1 LTQVFSDL
9 GLSAEL
15 TRAVS
20 DQGYTE
26 PTPVQAKTIPIVLQG
41 RDLLAAA
48 QTGTGKTG
56 GFALPIL
63 HRLSATM
70 IARTP
75 KRVRALVLT
84 PTRELAAQVET
95 AFKGYG
101 RHLRLNSTA
110 VYGGVSIGAQIQ
122 ALKRG
127 VEILVA
133 TPGRLLDHVQQRT
146 VDLSRVEI
154 VVLDEAD
161 RMLDMGFIHDIRRIL
176 SLLPKPRQS
185 LLFSATF
192 SNEIRT
198 LANTLLSNPAVIEIE
213 RRRDTSDLIKQRV
226 HPVAVGRKRELLA
239 HLVTKGDWRQVLVF
253 TKTKHGANRLA
264 EQLEKQGINSATIH
278 ANKSQSQRMRAL
290 AEFKRGDVRVLVATD
305 IAARGLDIEALPHVV
320 NFDLPNAPEDYVHRI
335 GRTGRAGMS
344 GEAISFVAPDE
355 RRLLTGIERLIARR
369 IDSEIIPGFEVAGHE
384 KSTVERRPQIP
395 RGNQSR
401 KSSRSADAPSR
412 GADTRARS
420 GPTSII
426 RAIKAKGAPDGNLR
440 RQPRP

>member
-1 LTQVFSDL
+1 LLTQVFSDL

-15 TRAVS
+15 MRAVS
-20 DQGYTE
+20 DQGYTA

-63 HRLSATM
+63 HRLSESM

-84 PTRELAAQVET
+84 PTRELAAQVE
-95 AFKGYG
+95 ASFKGYG

-176 SLLPKPRQS
+176 GLLPKPRQS

-213 RRRDTSDLIKQRV
+213 RRRDTADLIKQRV

-239 HLVTKGDWRQVLVF
+239 HLVTKGDWQQVLVF

-278 ANKSQSQRMRAL
+278 ANKSQSQRTRAL

-335 GRTGRAGMS
+335 GRTGRAGMT

-369 IDSEIIPGFEVAGHE
+369 IDSEIIPGFEVALHE
-384 KSTVERRPQIP
+384 QPPVERRPQIP
-395 RGNQSR
+395 RSNQQR
-401 KSSRSADAPSR
+401 KSSR
-412 GADTRARS
+412 GADTRARG
-420 GPTSII
+420 GPTNII
-426 RAIKAKGAPDGNLR
+426 RAVKAKGATHGNLR

>member
-1 LTQVFSDL
+1 MTQLFSDL
-9 GLSAEL
+9 GLSVEL

-63 HRLSATM
+63 HRLAANM

-75 KRVRALVLT
+75 KRVRVLVLT
-84 PTRELAAQVET
+84 PTRELAAQVDT

-213 RRRDTSDLIKQRV
+213 RHRDTSDLIKQRV

-239 HLVTKGDWRQVLVF
+239 HLVTKGDWQQVLVF

-278 ANKSQSQRMRAL
+278 ANKSQSQRTRAL

-369 IDSEIIPGFEVAGHE
+369 IDSEVVPGFEVAAHE
-384 KSTVERRPQIP
+384 KPSAERRPQIP
-395 RGNQSR
+395 RSNQPR
-401 KSSRSADAPSR
+401 KSSR
-412 GADTRARS
+412 GAETRARS

-426 RAIKAKGAPDGNLR
+426 RAIKAKGATDGNLR

>member
-1 LTQVFSDL
+1 MTQAFADL

-15 TRAVS
+15 VRAIA
-20 DQGYTE
+20 DQGYTQ
-26 PTPVQAKTIPIVLQG
+26 PTPVQAKTIPIVLEG

-48 QTGTGKTG
+48 QTGTGKTA

-63 HRLSATM
+63 QQLSKSA
-70 IARTP
+70 APRVS
-75 KRVRALVLT
+75 KRVRALILT
-84 PTRELAAQVET
+84 PTRELAAQVEA
-95 AFKGYG
+95 AFRAYG
-101 RHLRLNSTA
+101 RHLRVNSTA
-110 VYGGVSIGAQIQ
+110 VFGGVSIGAQIQ
-122 ALKRG
+122 ALRRG
-127 VEILVA
+127 VDVLVA

-146 VDLSRVEI
+146 VDLSKVEF

-161 RMLDMGFIHDIRRIL
+161 RMLDMGFIHDMRRIL

-192 SNEIRT
+192 SAEIRT
-198 LANTLLSNPAVIEIE
+198 LASTLIANPAVIEIE

-239 HLVTKGDWRQVLVF
+239 HLMTKGEWQQVLVF

-264 EQLEKQGINSATIH
+264 EQLEKQGIDAAAIH
-278 ANKSQSQRMRAL
+278 ANKSQAQRTRAL

-335 GRTGRAGMS
+335 GRTGRAGVS
-344 GEAISFVAPDE
+344 GEAISFVAPEE
-355 RRLLTGIERLIARR
+355 RRLLSGIERLISRR
-369 IDSEIIPGFEVAGHE
+369 IDSEIIPGFELAAYE
-384 KSTVERRPQIP
+384 ASADRRPQAAP
-395 RGNQSR
+395 AKRANQPR
-401 KSSRSADAPSR
+401 KSSR
-412 GADTRARS
+412 GAETRAS
-420 GPTSII
+420 PSNII
-426 RAIKAKGAPDGNLR
+426 RAIKAKGATHGNLR

>member
-63 HRLSATM
+63 HRLAANM
-70 IARTP
+70 IPRTP
-75 KRVRALVLT
+75 KRVRVLVLT

-176 SLLPKPRQS
+176 ALLPKPRQS

-198 LANTLLSNPAVIEIE
+198 LANTLLSNPAVVEIE

-239 HLVTKGDWRQVLVF
+239 HLVTKGDWQQVLVF

-278 ANKSQSQRMRAL
+278 ANKSQSQRTRAL

-369 IDSEIIPGFEVAGHE
+369 IESEIIPGFEVTPHE
-384 KSTVERRPQIP
+384 QVDRRPQIP
-395 RGNQSR
+395 RANPAR
-401 KSSRSADAPSR
+401 KSSR
-412 GADTRARS
+412 GADTRART
-420 GPTSII
+420 GPTNII
-426 RAIKAKGAPDGNLR
+426 RAIKAKGATHGNLR